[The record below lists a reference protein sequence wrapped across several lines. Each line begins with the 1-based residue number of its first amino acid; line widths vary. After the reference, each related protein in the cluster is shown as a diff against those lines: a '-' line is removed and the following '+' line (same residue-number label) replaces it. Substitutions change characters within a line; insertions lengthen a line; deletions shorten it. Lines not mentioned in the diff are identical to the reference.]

1 MFYKESSI
9 LFPLLVVLG
18 AVLGV
23 LFIFKKVKPL
33 NFSKKSQDRFIIIL
47 CYGGIAF
54 YLGSRFFDDL
64 FHYLNGEGWGNGG
77 ITFLA
82 GCLTGLVVFVILIF
96 FFLKDERKHIFKIF
110 NIVAMG
116 IILGHAVG
124 RLGCFS
130 AGCCYGKVTDSFIGI
145 NFPGEG
151 YRYEGNG
158 IYTVYGSDAYKKLF
172 QEYLETSPS
181 YQEGV
186 MKQDNSLISKA
197 LVSANYYART
207 TKVVPTQL
215 IESLF
220 LILLFIILLKVNKLQ
235 FPIYLI
241 SYSVYRFFAEYL
253 RFDNR
258 GATTLGISP
267 SQLMSIVGA
276 LVGIGILITYI
287 YFKKKKQIEI

>member
-1 MFYKESSI
+1 M
-9 LFPLLVVLG
+9 FPLLVIAG

-23 LFIFKKVKPL
+23 LFIFRKIKPL

-54 YLGSRFFDDL
+54 YLGARFFDDL

-82 GCLTGLVVFVILIF
+82 GCLSGLVVFILLIF

-116 IILGHAVG
+116 IILGHAIG
-124 RLGCFS
+124 RLGCFCS
-130 AGCCYGKVTDSFIGI
+130 GCCYGKVTDSFIGV
-145 NFPGEG
+145 NFPGDG
-151 YRYEGNG
+151 YKYEGDN

-172 QEYLETSPS
+172 QEYLDGSAA

-197 LVSANYYART
+197 MVSANLYAST
-207 TKVVPTQL
+207 TKVLPTQL

-220 LILLFIILLKVNKLQ
+220 LIILFVCLLKVNKLQ

-241 SYSVYRFFAEYL
+241 AYSIYRFFAEYL

-258 GATTLGISP
+258 GTTNLGISP
-267 SQLMSIVGA
+267 SQLMSIIGVLAG
-276 LVGIGILITYI
+276 VGILATYI
-287 YFKKKKQIEI
+287 YFNKKKQIEI

>member
-1 MFYKESSI
+1 MFYKESSV
-9 LFPLLVVLG
+9 LFPLLVIIGIVLG
-18 AVLGV
+18 L

-54 YLGSRFFDDL
+54 YLGARFFDDL
-64 FHYLNGEGWGNGG
+64 FNYIKGEGWGNGG

-82 GCLTGLVVFVILIF
+82 GCLCALVIFVVLFF
-96 FFLKDERKHIFKIF
+96 FFLKDERKHIFKVF

-130 AGCCYGKVTDSFIGI
+130 AGCCYGKVTESFIGV
-145 NFPGEG
+145 NFPGDG
-151 YRYEGNG
+151 YKYEGNG
-158 IYTVYGSDAYKKLF
+158 IYTVYGSDAYKHLF
-172 QEYLETSPS
+172 NEYLDTSLS
-181 YQEGV
+181 YQEGLA
-186 MKQDNSLISKA
+186 KHDNSLIAKA

-207 TKVVPTQL
+207 TKVIPTQL

-220 LILLFIILLKVNKLQ
+220 LILLFVILLKVNKLQ

-267 SQLMSIVGA
+267 SQLMSIVGVLA
-276 LVGIGILITYI
+276 GIGVLITYI
-287 YFKKKKQIEI
+287 YFNKKKQIEI